1 MGIGVKSQTDEMRPD
16 KIIDHIQKEGGVAI
30 YAHPNRWPL
39 FSGWTLRELLSV
51 PGVCGIEVINAKRWR
66 TNSENKMG
74 RFADPR
80 VSNLGMAG
88 DDCHSIA
95 REANRAWVVVAAPDL
110 REDSIIAA
118 FAKRPLLFYRRAG
131 PLSKSLS

>member
-1 MGIGVKSQTDEMRPD
+1 
-16 KIIDHIQKEGGVAI
+16 
-30 YAHPNRWPL
+30 
-39 FSGWTLRELLSV
+39 
-51 PGVCGIEVINAKRWR
+51 
-66 TNSENKMG
+66 MG

-118 FAKRPLLFYRRAG
+118 LRNGHFYSTEG
-131 PLSKSLS
+131 PDLSKSLS